1 MSRIHPGK
9 DKYSTEEQRATG
21 PPTVSTVWKKSSMGF
36 RGTDGFTVFDRNGN
50 IAFRV
55 DNYTRNSRC
64 LTNGPV
70 HMDGTGAALFTLCP
84 KACRKRRQRRPFF
97 SIRRCSVFQRDDRS
111 DVCMGCFWKRSCT
124 LKTVTGE
131 LVAAV
136 NRNRASSDVFLM
148 DDVFSMAI
156 KPGHDHAFIM
166 AFVVVLDRIFLFILF
181 FSY

>member
-36 RGTDGFTVFDRNGN
+36 QGTDGFTVFDSNGN

-70 HMDGTGAALFTLCP
+70 HKDGTGAALFTLCP
-84 KACRKRRQRRPFF
+84 KIFSIHEQWEGFRGEACRKRRQRRPFF
-97 SIRRCSVFQRDDRS
+97 SIRRCSVFQRED
-111 DVCMGCFWKRSCT
+111 KRMFAWV
-124 LKTVTGE
+124 LQ
-131 LVAAV
+131 
-136 NRNRASSDVFLM
+136 RNRASSDVFLM
-148 DDVFSMAI
+148 DHVFSMAI

-166 AFVVVLDRIFLFILF
+166 AFVVVLDRISQKPYTPAL
-181 FSY
+181 SC

>member
-36 RGTDGFTVFDRNGN
+36 QGTDGFTVFDSNGN

-70 HMDGTGAALFTLCP
+70 HKDGTGAALFTLCP
-84 KACRKRRQRRPFF
+84 KIFSIHEQWEGFRGEACRKRRQRRPFF
-97 SIRRCSVFQRDDRS
+97 SIRRCSVFQRED
-111 DVCMGCFWKRSCT
+111 KRMF
-124 LKTVTGE
+124 
-131 LVAAV
+131 AW
-136 NRNRASSDVFLM
+136 
-148 DDVFSMAI
+148 
-156 KPGHDHAFIM
+156 
-166 AFVVVLDRIFLFILF
+166 VLQR
-181 FSY
+181 